1 MNSPTVF
8 DNQPKAMEEWPNNE
22 VVVRLEGVS
31 VRYRLPR
38 ERIVSFKEYAIL
50 ALQRRIRY
58 DDFWALADVSM
69 EIRQG
74 EIFGIIGLNG
84 AGKSTLLKVISRVLK
99 PTLGRVW
106 VRGRVAPLL
115 ELGAGF
121 HPELT
126 GRENVFLNGL
136 LLGYTQAE
144 ITNHFEEI
152 LDFADISGFVD
163 APLRTYSTGM
173 VARLGFSV
181 ATMKQPDILIVD
193 EVLSVGDEQFQR
205 KCQNRL
211 TQFQENG
218 TTILLVSHSTDL
230 IAKLCNRAAWLEHG
244 QLRMIGEA
252 LDVVAGY
259 RGNASP

>member
-1 MNSPTVF
+1 MNLHTVF
-8 DNQPKAMEEWPNNE
+8 SRKPKAMEEPSNNE
-22 VVVRLEGVS
+22 VIVRLEGVS

-38 ERIVSFKEYAIL
+38 ERIASFKEYAIL
-50 ALQRRIRY
+50 TLQRRISY
-58 DDFWALADVSM
+58 DDFWALSDVSM
-69 EIRQG
+69 EVSKG
-74 EIFGIIGLNG
+74 DIFGIIGLNG

-106 VRGRVAPLL
+106 LRGRVAPLL

-136 LLGYTQAE
+136 LLGYSQAE
-144 ITNHFEEI
+144 IAGHFEEI

-173 VARLGFSV
+173 LARLGFSV

-193 EVLSVGDEQFQR
+193 EVLSVGDERFQG

-211 TQFQENG
+211 KEFQENG
-218 TTILLVSHSTDL
+218 ATTLLVSHSTDL
-230 IAKLCNRAAWLEHG
+230 IARMCNRAAWLEHG
-244 QLRMIGEA
+244 HLRMIGEA
-252 LDVVAGY
+252 VDVADNY
-259 RGNASP
+259 RGSGS